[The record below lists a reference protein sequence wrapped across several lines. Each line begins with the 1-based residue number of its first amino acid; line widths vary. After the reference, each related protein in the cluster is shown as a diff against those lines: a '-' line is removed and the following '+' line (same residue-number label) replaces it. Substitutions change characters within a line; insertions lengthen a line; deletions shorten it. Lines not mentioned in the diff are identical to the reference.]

1 MSDNQQKQSDTGQ
14 KQENTPGTPRMSAIT
29 ISRQYGSGGGEIAAR
44 LAHRLQWQ
52 LIDHEIV
59 ARVAR
64 DMGITEEEAEVHD
77 EHVEGF
83 ISRVLGSM
91 QLAAPELLA
100 SVPIVPVTPGTQ
112 ERLYHE
118 ALRRVVETAANTGN
132 SVIVGR
138 GGQALLAKR
147 RDVLHVRV
155 VAPFE
160 QRVGYVMRREVLNE
174 ASARARIQQK
184 DRDRSYYL
192 QTQHHRN
199 VDDPTLYDL
208 VVNSSV
214 IDLESL
220 IDLICLA
227 LERKARR
234 LAVRTSDLGAAVGLT
249 PYPGKPADFHPPLVG
264 EETGEA
270 VQDAAGAEQL
280 NQG

>member
-1 MSDNQQKQSDTGQ
+1 MNDNQQKQQ
-14 KQENTPGTPRMSAIT
+14 NARQMSAIT

-44 LAHRLQWQ
+44 LAQRLQWQ
-52 LIDHEIV
+52 LIDHEII
-59 ARVAR
+59 AHVAR

-77 EHVEGF
+77 ERVEGF

-100 SVPIVPVTPGTQ
+100 SVPVVPVAPSTQ

-118 ALRRVVETAANTGN
+118 ALQRVVETAANTGQ

-138 GGQALLAKR
+138 GGQVLLAKR
-147 RDVLHVRV
+147 RDILHVRV
-155 VAPFE
+155 VAPLE
-160 QRVGYVMRREVLNE
+160 QRVRYVMQRERLNE
-174 ASARARIQQK
+174 ANARARIQQK
-184 DRDRSYYL
+184 DRDRTHYL
-192 QTQHHRN
+192 QTQHRRN

-208 VVNSSV
+208 VVNSGV

-234 LAVRTSDLGAAVGLT
+234 LVVKTSELGAVEGLT
-249 PYPGKPADFHPPLVG
+249 PYPGKPADFQLPLTG
-264 EETGEA
+264 EEKTEDA
-270 VQDAAGAEQL
+270 PDVQGLENVEQS
-280 NQG
+280 NQS